1 MNPSSTMQLVK
12 YTAIFHSSTGP
23 AMAHVMSVDSH
34 SRAWCAVGHRYM
46 RQGRLVGLIPG
57 HHSVVMQGATMG
69 LNREAPEVILPGG
82 PDDLPARYMGN
93 GEWHI

>member
-12 YTAIFHSSTGP
+12 YTAIFHSPTGP

-34 SRAWCAVGHRYM
+34 SKAWSAVGHRYM

-57 HHSVVMQGATMG
+57 HHPVVLQGATMG
-69 LNREAPEVILPGG
+69 IRREGPEIV
-82 PDDLPARYMGN
+82 LPASVDTPAAIP
-93 GEWHI
+93 EWRI